1 MSSEVDYWHPNL
13 EKSNPFKL
21 FRVPLVFVDEILKL
35 EIYFKKMERPW
46 TKVNQQTY
54 DQRKNL
60 VLNFAFKG
68 SSKLM
73 QGSILKNQIS
83 LHAHLIN

>member
-46 TKVNQQTY
+46 AKVNSA
-54 DQRKNL
+54 N
-60 VLNFAFKG
+60 
-68 SSKLM
+68 
-73 QGSILKNQIS
+73 I
-83 LHAHLIN
+83 

>member
-1 MSSEVDYWHPNL
+1 MGYWHPNV
-13 EKSNPFKL
+13 ESSNPFKL
-21 FRVPLVFVDEILKL
+21 FQVPLVFVDEILKL
-35 EIYFKKMERPW
+35 EIYFKKMD
-46 TKVNQQTY
+46 QQTY

-73 QGSILKNQIS
+73 QGSIVKNKVS
-83 LHAHLIN
+83 LHVHLIN

>member
-1 MSSEVDYWHPNL
+1 MSSEVDYWPPNL

-46 TKVNQQTY
+46 TKVNSA
-54 DQRKNL
+54 N
-60 VLNFAFKG
+60 
-68 SSKLM
+68 
-73 QGSILKNQIS
+73 I
-83 LHAHLIN
+83 

>member
-1 MSSEVDYWHPNL
+1 MLSEVVIGIL
-13 EKSNPFKL
+13 ILRVAILSSFFKYH
-21 FRVPLVFVDEILKL
+21 VFVDEILKL
-35 EIYFKKMERPW
+35 EIYFKKMD
-46 TKVNQQTY
+46 QQTY

-73 QGSILKNQIS
+73 QGSINKE
-83 LHAHLIN
+83 